1 MSWIYTTKTFDR
13 WAKKANLS
21 DKALINAVLEMEKG
35 IIHADLGGSLY
46 KQRVPLLERGK
57 RGSVRT
63 IIAARIGDTYFFSLW
78 VREEREG

>member
-35 IIHADLGGSLY
+35 IIHADLGDLFINSAFHFQNGGKEAAS
-46 KQRVPLLERGK
+46 ER
-57 RGSVRT
+57 
-63 IIAARIGDTYFFSLW
+63 L
-78 VREEREG
+78 